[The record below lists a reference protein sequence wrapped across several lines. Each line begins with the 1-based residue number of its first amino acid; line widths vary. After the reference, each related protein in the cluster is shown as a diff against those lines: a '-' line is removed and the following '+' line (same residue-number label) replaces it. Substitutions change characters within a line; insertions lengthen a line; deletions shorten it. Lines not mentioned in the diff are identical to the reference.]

1 MMPGKF
7 RYVWAFLL
15 GGMGLGLVLGIGRFS
30 QADEEVVVTLPIEVI
45 GPDGF
50 TVDVTVYVSDTTGVD
65 SLYLKAHNLGY
76 HYTPALEDTGGY
88 DKKAS
93 FRING
98 GAWIPIDNDHFKAF
112 WPEAQM
118 HTPPLTGPIGGP
130 YRVLRGMISIRKT
143 GKLRPGKNTITFR
156 FNRTEGRSSGYRIL
170 ELDLRKGGRYGES
183 VLKGTRFVWDDPASW
198 RAPQGYDD
206 PAAIL
211 EGERLW
217 ASRKILKDA
226 WGSSIIAA
234 CADCHAHDGRDLKY
248 FNFSNQSIIARA
260 RFHGLSLDE
269 AKKIAAY
276 IRSIDLKL
284 PPGETVATCGGR
296 PWNPPYQPGPG
307 LSKRPVECW
316 AAGAGWEWVLEDE
329 RELLA
334 FLVPDAASQAK
345 LSTLKGVPN
354 SAELGPLHADL
365 SVERLLERFDLR
377 KSLPITDIPTSFP
390 MPDLFEWWPS
400 IYPGDYFGDG
410 VFHSSGI
417 YKAYEKARDELPFRR
432 DALIEEARKGDTNG
446 PFIKGL
452 PVAFGFFAPTKAL
465 PSDLTAPASWND
477 GSGLGELAR
486 LSFRQWTL
494 IKLWELLTTYK
505 LEDVGLEIYGQAASV
520 NGIDLSGWRYSWPVR
535 GMWVYDMATHKQ
547 GSPYPDI
554 GPYPTLADDQYFSMA
569 WYQLSQI
576 LNNGL
581 RAVGGTTNVDWNYV
595 FAHIDN
601 ITARYKRPHGVE
613 YLKSLVVMM
622 QTRTSWYLDRN
633 APDWMALGFGT
644 QNRPGFRELK
654 EHMPLNWFY
663 LGHASRERFFSRQ
676 EMKNITEALLL
687 LWIQEAERHD
697 PEHAGN
703 FLRNLPENAKQKLLL
718 PADTTY
724 DLRHLRCDR
733 QVPLDPNWWKDEA
746 MLQFL
751 YQAQCYG
758 VDPTVLDRVARYMER
773 LSPGG
778 NWERFFVEQSHEDT
792 TRQAELVQQTIS
804 LHAGWN
810 LVSLRVHPI
819 EPALDVL
826 LASIRDRLILVKDKY
841 GRVYSPELGVN
852 QIGNW
857 DWQQAYMILVSAA
870 TSLTVSGTPVEVS
883 TPIALEAGWNLIPY
897 WPAQA
902 LPVQE
907 ALGSLG
913 SALVLVKDVEGRLYF
928 PEYGV
933 QDLSMLEP
941 GQGYKVYVQQAI
953 TLQYP
958 HQRSAKHEQPTRSA
972 LNNGVGL
979 LSSVL
984 VVKGVPEGSVL
995 EVRTLSGKKVGEATA
1010 QKEWAVVVIW
1020 GDEPLTTMKEG
1031 AQSGEAL
1038 ELWWHGVEGMH
1049 RLQVQAVVDLLRGE
1063 AAQAA
1068 LTFAPDQVWQ
1078 VSVTGLPTAFKLEN
1092 PYPNP
1097 VATTA
1102 TFTYVLPEAVWVRL
1116 EVYDVLGR
1124 RVATLVDEQQAA
1136 GTHRVVFNAQQLA
1149 GGAYFYQLQAGSH
1162 QSAGKMVV
1170 MR

>member
-1 MMPGKF
+1 MT
-7 RYVWAFLL
+7 RYAWGLLSAFLL
-15 GGMGLGLVLGIGRFS
+15 LMLGWTYLL
-30 QADEEVVVTLPIEVI
+30 QADDEVVVTLPIEVI
-45 GPDGF
+45 GPDGY
-50 TVDVTVYVSDTTGVD
+50 TVAVEVYVSDTTGVD
-65 SLYLKAHNLGY
+65 SMYLKGHLLGY
-76 HYTPALEDTGGY
+76 LYTPALEDTGGY

-98 GAWIPIDNDHFKAF
+98 GRWISIDNAHFKAF
-112 WPEAQM
+112 WPESRM
-118 HTPPLTGPIGGP
+118 FTPPLTGPIGGP
-130 YRVLRGMISIRKT
+130 YRTLRGMISIRGT
-143 GKLRPGKNTITFR
+143 GKLRPGRNTIEFR
-156 FNRTEGRSSGYRIL
+156 FNRTEGRTAGYRIL
-170 ELDLRKGGRYGES
+170 ELDLRRGGRNGQS
-183 VLKGTRFVWDDPASW
+183 VLQGTRFVWDDPAQW
-198 RAPQGYDD
+198 RPPEGYDT
-206 PAAIL
+206 PAAIE
-211 EGERLW
+211 EGRRLW
-217 ASRKILKDA
+217 QRRGMLK
-226 WGSSIIAA
+226 GLSGEPLVAA
-234 CADCHAHDGRDLKY
+234 CSDCHATDGRDLKY
-248 FNFSNQSIIARA
+248 FNFSNQVIIQKALLR
-260 RFHGLSLDE
+260 GLTE
-269 AKKIAAY
+269 EQGKKIAAY
-276 IRSIDLKL
+276 IRSVDLKL
-284 PPGETVATCGGR
+284 PPGETVASCGGR
-296 PWNPPYQPGPG
+296 PWDPPYQPGPG

-316 AAGAGWEWVLEDE
+316 AAGAGIDWALAEDRDVLAY
-329 RELLA
+329 LA
-334 FLVPDAASQAK
+334 PDAATEAALEALQ
-345 LSTLKGVPN
+345 GVPP
-354 SAELGPLHADL
+354 SPDYFQARADL
-365 SVERLLERFDLR
+365 SVENLVRRFDLK
-377 KSLPITDIPTSFP
+377 KSLPLSDIPVAYQ
-390 MPDLFEWWPS
+390 MPDIFEWWPNV
-400 IYPGDYFGDG
+400 YPGDYFGPE
-410 VFHSSGI
+410 VFHNSQAYLSWEQ
-417 YKAYEKARDELPFRR
+417 AYEELQQPGRA
-432 DALIEEARKGDTNG
+432 DQLVEEAARYVDSWMSKGITT
-446 PFIKGL
+446 
-452 PVAFGFFAPTKAL
+452 FFRFEVNTKAM
-465 PSDLTAPASWND
+465 PSDLPTPSSWSD
-477 GSGLGELAR
+477 KSGEGELAR
-486 LSFRQWTL
+486 LALRQWIL
-494 IKLWELLTTYK
+494 IKLWELMHKHK
-505 LEDVGLEIYGQAASV
+505 LEDKIVEIYGENARADE
-520 NGIDLSGWRYSWPVR
+520 IDLSGWDRNWPVR

-554 GPYPTLADDQYFSMA
+554 GPYATKAQDQYFSAA
-569 WYQLSQI
+569 WYQLSII
-576 LNNGL
+576 LNNGT
-581 RAVGGTTNVDWNYV
+581 RASGGTTNVDWNYV
-595 FAHIDN
+595 FAHLNDMQRWYQI
-601 ITARYKRPHGVE
+601 ALGAE
-613 YLKSLVVMM
+613 YLKSLVTMM
-622 QTRTSWYLDRN
+622 QTRTSWYVDRN
-633 APDWMALGFGT
+633 APDWMAPGFGT

-663 LGHASRERFFSRQ
+663 LGHRQ
-676 EMKNITEALLL
+676 RAEEFTPEEMRNITEALLRV
-687 LWIQEAERHD
+687 WIEEAERYDERHVGWIRSWED
-697 PEHAGN
+697 NTKH
-703 FLRNLPENAKQKLLL
+703 KVLL
-718 PADTTY
+718 PTDTTY
-724 DLRHLRCDR
+724 DVRHERCDR

-792 TRQAELVQQTIS
+792 TRQAELIQQTIS

-883 TPIALEAGWNLIPY
+883 TPITLEAGWNLIPY

-933 QDLSMLEP
+933 QDLSVLEP

-958 HQRSAKHEQPTRSA
+958 HQRSAKHEQPTRSV

-1063 AAQAA
+1063 ATQAA

-1078 VSVTGLPTAFKLEN
+1078 VSVTGLPTAFKLEG

-1116 EVYDVLGR
+1116 EIYDVLGR